1 MNFRYH
7 FIFSANQFLLQLI
20 ILSTSRVLKILFDN
34 LTSLTTC
41 FSVLRTAV
49 FHPFNQ
55 RTSYV
60 FFLSV
65 FLSFFLFNSYFDSF
79 YSKFKK
85 VIVSITS
92 NFFLFSLKCSLCFF
106 HTLLQLFRVFSFSNC
121 LLKEK
126 LMQFNVKLKFNAKG
140 LYANKNRKF

>member
-41 FSVLRTAV
+41 FTVLRTAV

-60 FFLSV
+60 FSLSL
-65 FLSFFLFNSYFDSF
+65 FLSFFLFNNYSDSF

-92 NFFLFSLKCSLCFF
+92 NFFLFSLKCSLFL

-121 LLKEK
+121 LLKAK
-126 LMQFNVKLKFNAKG
+126 LMQFNVKLKFIAND
-140 LYANKNRKF
+140 LYANKIRKF